1 MVFKRRD
8 RRSVLQ
14 VVRELFYPRGGW
26 SRAFQYVKHRV
37 RRLPDTPH
45 KIARGI
51 WAGVFASFTPFYGFH
66 FITAALIALMLR
78 GNILASAIG
87 TFFGNPLT
95 YIPIG
100 IISLET
106 GHFILGSKF
115 EADERKTFAR
125 NFVDAGEDL
134 WRNLMSLFTDD
145 TPNWTNFLEFYRDV
159 FIPYLVGGI
168 VPGVIAATVCYYLTI
183 PLVEAYQNRR
193 RAKLKK
199 RLAERRQKPAEEGGR
214 RSDDVTEVGD

>member
-1 MVFKRRD
+1 VVFKRRD
-8 RRSVLQ
+8 RRSFVR
-14 VVRELFYPRGGW
+14 VVREAFYPRGGW
-26 SRAFQYVKHRV
+26 TRAFYYVRHRL

-66 FITAALIALMLR
+66 FITAALIALVLR
-78 GNILASAIG
+78 GNVLASAIG

-100 IISLET
+100 LVALET
-106 GHFILGSKF
+106 GHWILGTTF
-115 EADERKTFAR
+115 EADQRKTFAR

-134 WRNLMSLFTDD
+134 WRNLMSVFTGD
-145 TPNWTNFLEFYRDV
+145 TPQWAGFLEFYRDV
-159 FIPYLVGGI
+159 FVPYLVGGI
-168 VPGVIAATVCYYLTI
+168 VPGIVAATVCYYVTI
-183 PLVEAYQNRR
+183 PLVEAYQARR

-199 RLAERRQKPAEEGGR
+199 RLADRIAKAAQEAERRPDE
-214 RSDDVTEVGD
+214 VTEVGD

>member
-8 RRSVLQ
+8 RRSILRVI
-14 VVRELFYPRGGW
+14 REAFYPRGGW
-26 SRAFQYVKHRV
+26 TRAFYYVRHRL

-66 FITAALIALMLR
+66 FIVAALIALVLR
-78 GNILASAIG
+78 GNVLASAIG

-100 IISLET
+100 LVALET
-106 GHFILGSKF
+106 GHWILGSTF
-115 EADERKTFAR
+115 EADQRKTFAR

-134 WRNLMSLFTDD
+134 WRNLMSVFTGD
-145 TPNWTNFLEFYRDV
+145 TPQWAGLLEFYRDV
-159 FIPYLVGGI
+159 FVPYLVGGI
-168 VPGVIAATVCYYLTI
+168 VPGIVAATVCYYVTI
-183 PLVEAYQNRR
+183 PLVEAYQARR
-193 RAKLKK
+193 RAKIKK
-199 RLAERRQKPAEEGGR
+199 RLADRIAKAAQAAERRPDE
-214 RSDDVTEVGD
+214 VTEVGD

>member
-8 RRSVLQ
+8 RRSV
-14 VVRELFYPRGGW
+14 VRVIREAFYPRGGW
-26 SRAFQYVKHRV
+26 TRAFHYVRHRL

-66 FITAALIALMLR
+66 FIVAALIALVLR
-78 GNILASAIG
+78 GNVLASAIG

-100 IISLET
+100 LVALET
-106 GHFILGSKF
+106 GHWILGSTF
-115 EADERKTFAR
+115 EADQRKSFAR

-134 WRNLMSLFTDD
+134 WRNLMSVFTGD
-145 TPNWTNFLEFYRDV
+145 TPQWAGLLEFYRDV
-159 FIPYLVGGI
+159 FMPYLVGGLIPGI
-168 VPGVIAATVCYYLTI
+168 VAATVCYYVTI
-183 PLVEAYQNRR
+183 PLVEAYQARR
-193 RAKLKK
+193 RAKIKK
-199 RLAERRQKPAEEGGR
+199 RLADRIAKAAQEAERRPDE
-214 RSDDVTEVGD
+214 VTEVGD